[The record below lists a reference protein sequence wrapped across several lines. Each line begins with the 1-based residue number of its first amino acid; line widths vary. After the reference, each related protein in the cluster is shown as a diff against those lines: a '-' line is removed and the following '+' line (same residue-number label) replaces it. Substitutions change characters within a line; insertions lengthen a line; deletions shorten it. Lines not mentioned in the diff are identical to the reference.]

1 MLIDKKQIF
10 SYLAN
15 LEEREAIDVV
25 NAVAVF
31 ALGVQG
37 EWNGDEAGTQEDR
50 SHIAGEIK
58 NKCDELLE
66 LLNEL

>member
-1 MLIDKKQIF
+1 MLIDKNQIF

-15 LEEREAIDVV
+15 LGEREAIDVV

-37 EWNGDEAGTQEDR
+37 EWNGDEAGIQEDR
-50 SHIAGEIK
+50 AHIAGEIK